1 MNWIKTTKIKEREK
15 QEREITKKC
24 QKANHY
30 ISKHDTKQQKREL
43 SDVMKTILNYTSFKK
58 FMEINFVLLRATEND
73 HGQIT

>member
-43 SDVMKTILNYTSFKK
+43 SDVIKTILNYTSFKNLLISSEHFYMFK
-58 FMEINFVLLRATEND
+58 EWQNF
-73 HGQIT
+73 